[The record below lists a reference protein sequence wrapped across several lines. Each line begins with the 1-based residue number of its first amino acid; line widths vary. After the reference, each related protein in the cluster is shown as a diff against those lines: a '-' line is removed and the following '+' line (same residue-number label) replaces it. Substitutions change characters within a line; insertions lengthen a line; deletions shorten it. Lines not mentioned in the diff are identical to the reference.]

1 MFVTIMPFSIAG
13 SSLHCVLFLHVQA
26 PTLVQTR
33 AMVSVMTSHVDSS
46 TQEDKLLTGGVE
58 ASGLAWGPG
67 GCWDIC
73 WAVRGKQR
81 DVYSYKQ
88 HELG

>member
-1 MFVTIMPFSIAG
+1 MFITIMPFSIAC
-13 SSLHCVLFLHVQA
+13 SNLQCVSFLHVQA

-46 TQEDKLLTGGVE
+46 TQEDKLLTVGVE

-73 WAVRGKQR
+73 WAVRGKQS
-81 DVYSYKQ
+81 DSY
-88 HELG
+88 